1 MTGQRGLIALAVAA
15 GILAGGLYW
24 AGAQR
29 VTVLVAAADLTAAH
43 ALTLADVATREI
55 PPDAVPP
62 GALTDATSAAGRFAR
77 GPIWKG
83 QLLLADALS
92 EGPAAFDGG
101 VTVPTGYRAVGI
113 PVDAAH
119 ALGGA
124 VVPGSRVDV
133 IAVPAPGR
141 GQPDRV
147 TELLASAAL
156 VIDIRGE
163 QGGAFERH
171 PAASRAGT
179 AVRERIG
186 SVIVAVGPA
195 AELRI
200 ADRMASSTFVLA
212 LVPDRQ

>member
-1 MTGQRGLIALAVAA
+1 VTGQRGLIAFAVAA
-15 GILAGGLYW
+15 GLLAGGLYW

-29 VTVLVAAADLTAAH
+29 VTVLVAAEDLTAAH

-55 PPDAVPP
+55 PPDAIPA
-62 GALTDATSAAGRFAR
+62 GALTDPASAAGRFAR

-83 QLLLADALS
+83 QLLLADALGD
-92 EGPAAFDGG
+92 GPAAFDGG
-101 VTVPTGYRAVGI
+101 VTVPTGYRAVAV

-147 TELLASAAL
+147 TELLAAAAL

-171 PAASRAGT
+171 PASSRAGT

-195 AELRI
+195 TELRV

-212 LVPDRQ
+212 LVPDRP